1 MSDSLAQLAVV
12 GFTVTVA
19 ALALSL
25 LSLRRASSS
34 VAIRRLDGVLLATF
48 CMFLFVA
55 WFFEPWSVYLCGWDG
70 LETVECQRTLTGR
83 LWLFYAKTFDP
94 IFLNLPLWL
103 RIVCSLDTILFGP
116 FYAVSIYAF
125 WTKQQEARW
134 YELIA
139 LPTAGA
145 LLYSTVVY
153 FAYEVIAEA
162 GRASLVW
169 VFVINLPWTLA
180 PVLLFARLG
189 FLRPD
194 RKLSQ
199 GSRLSTVTDAPFTAY
214 NDESFFGAADR
225 GKYTGTVDHL
235 GQRHGRG
242 RMVYG
247 RSKDVYV
254 GEWQHDVPHGAGTKY
269 YIVRPIAWDGDST
282 AEVDCCDGGMY
293 VGEWQRGKQHGL
305 GRMDYP
311 TGETYSGHWDQG
323 RYGSAGT
330 MMREEG
336 ARTSQTRRK
345 GGPLLH
351 VATGDWT
358 TWTWTSGSWSGPYPQ
373 EGGRGTFVTARISS
387 GPPAPRRTLS
397 PAKRR

>member
-34 VAIRRLDGVLLATF
+34 VAIRRLDRVLLATF

-55 WFFEPWSVYLCGWDG
+55 WFFEPWVVYLCGWDG
-70 LETVECQRTLTGR
+70 LESAACQRTLTGQ

-103 RIVCSLDTILFGP
+103 CIVCSLDTILFGP

-139 LPTAGA
+139 LPVSGA

-162 GRASLVW
+162 DRASLVW

-180 PVLLFARLG
+180 PVLLVARLG
-189 FLRPD
+189 FLR
-194 RKLSQ
+194 S
-199 GSRLSTVTDAPFTAY
+199 SREKQLRSPLPIQPWSTVTDAPFTAHV
-214 NDESFFGAADR
+214 DESYFGAEDR
-225 GKYTGTVDHL
+225 GTYTGNVYN
-235 GQRHGRG
+235 GRRHGYG

-247 RSKDVYV
+247 HSGDVYH
-254 GEWQHDVPHGAGTKY
+254 GEWDHDLPHGMGTKCY
-269 YIVRPIAWDGDST
+269 GFDS
-282 AEVDCCDGGMY
+282 EDGMY
-293 VGEWQRGKQHGL
+293 VGEWERGKQHGF
-305 GRMDYP
+305 GRMKYP
-311 TGETYSGHWDQG
+311 DDDGHTYSGGWFQG
-323 RYGSAGT
+323 RYAGAGT
-330 MMREEG
+330 MMKHIFDENGWWIHDE
-336 ARTSQTRRK
+336 K
-345 GGPLLH
+345 GVPKIVH

-358 TWTWTSGSWSGPYPQ
+358 SWTWTSGSWDGPYPR
-373 EGGRGTFVTARISS
+373 EGGRGTIVTARKST